1 MKIFVIIIS
10 IILSLSFIACSDEA
24 AIEETISAWE
34 KAIDDKNISD
44 FKETLSPDSDLY
56 VDVDLKVEELFAT
69 YFHLYDV
76 EYANL
81 DIDIDKPYADV
92 LPGTSIYY
100 DADDADIF
108 FNIPSKFKMKKEE
121 GFLSS
126 ISPDWR
132 VYKYWDD
139 ANDDGVFDDSDYLWR
154 KLQSKKK

>member
-10 IILSLSFIACSDEA
+10 IIFSLSFIACSDEA

-34 KAIDDKNISD
+34 KAIDDKNESD
-44 FKETLSPDSDLY
+44 LKTTLSPDSDLY
-56 VDVDLKVEELFAT
+56 VDVDVTIENLFLY
-69 YFHLYDV
+69 YFDDYKDV
-76 EYANL
+76 EYDDLA
-81 DIDIDKPYADV
+81 IDIDKPYADV
-92 LPGTSIYY
+92 LPGTSVYTEL
-100 DADDADIF
+100 DDTPI
-108 FNIPSKFKMKKEE
+108 NIPSKFKMKKEE

-132 VYKYWDD
+132 VFKYWDD

>member
-1 MKIFVIIIS
+1 MKVFVIIIF
-10 IILSLSFIACSDEA
+10 IIISLSFIACSDEA

-34 KAIDDKNISD
+34 KAIEDKDINDLKSIV
-44 FKETLSPDSDLY
+44 SPDSEMYADADVMIDYILNDY
-56 VDVDLKVEELFAT
+56 FSNIAKVEYSNLDMDVGENYADVIPGSSIYTDDVDLT
-69 YFHLYDV
+69 Y
-76 EYANL
+76 E
-81 DIDIDKPYADV
+81 K
-92 LPGTSIYY
+92 
-100 DADDADIF
+100 
-108 FNIPSKFKMKKEE
+108 PSKFKMKKEE